1 MRPKRTIDED
11 GIIKDFIEENIPE
24 NIRKELSPNF
34 RKAVVILGLKPKADV
49 SSLIKE
55 EEIPLAKDIARR
67 FNNAIARSLP
77 KRPTILTMERSGR
90 RRRNEK
96 RY

>member
-24 NIRKELSPNF
+24 HIRKELSPNF

-55 EEIPLAKDIARR
+55 EEIPLAKEMARS
-67 FNNAIARSLP
+67 FKNVIARSLP
-77 KRPTILTMERSGR
+77 KRGTVFTMKRSGR
-90 RRRNEK
+90 RKWNEK
-96 RY
+96 WG